1 MKSSAHVRMLGLTLV
16 GVPLL
21 FAGIFALQ
29 RAIDGRPSAQ
39 TQEQDELLM
48 RSGAT
53 LKKLSIGYDSLL
65 ADIYWTRAVQY
76 YGTWVG
82 SPNAKFDRLWPL
94 LDITTTLDPRLT
106 VAYHFGA
113 IFLSEPG
120 PMGAGRTDLA
130 VELVKRGVA
139 ANPENWHMDTDLGF
153 LYFWRLHDYANA
165 AATYLEG
172 GKKPGAPSWMKLM
185 AARMADRG
193 GDMRTSQLIWTQ
205 LYESSKEP
213 AIRKMALEHLL
224 GLKALG
230 EEEQLDQISEE
241 YRQRYGRYPAS
252 TKELA
257 DAKLLPGIPL
267 DPAGFPYQI
276 GADGHAHLNSQ
287 STVTDESKP
296 EATRP

>member
-76 YGTWVG
+76 YGSLVG